1 MQNFA
6 DKLIES
12 IHKKGNP
19 CVVGL
24 DPRLELM
31 PRFIVDAARRQ
42 FNDADRIAR
51 FCIAEYHRRIIGL
64 IAEMVPAVKPQ
75 SAFFEQYGIPGML
88 ALADTM
94 EEAKRAGL
102 VTILD
107 AKRNDISSTARA
119 YANALMGRTS
129 ILGELRPILDADCI
143 TVSPYLGRDSLD
155 PFVQVCSEYGK
166 GIFVL
171 VKTSNP
177 GSADLQ
183 DLDVTANGRTA
194 PLYVLVAEMVRECG
208 APLVGK
214 NGYSSVGAVV
224 GATFPSEAETLRG
237 VMPQS
242 LILAPGYGAQ
252 GGKAKDVARCFNR
265 DGLGAVVNSSRGIT
279 YNFESPDITEEEFNR
294 LIPDRVRAMA
304 EDVNAALEERKTAD
318 A

>member
-42 FNDADRIAR
+42 FNDADRIVR

-155 PFVQVCSEYGK
+155 PFVQVCREYGK
-166 GIFVL
+166 GVFVL

-194 PLYVLVAEMVRECG
+194 PLYVRVAEMVRECG
-208 APLVGK
+208 ASLTGK

-224 GATFPSEAETLRG
+224 GATFPSEAETLRD

-242 LILAPGYGAQ
+242 VILAPGYGAQ
-252 GGKAKDVARCFNR
+252 GGKAEDVARCFNR

-279 YNFESPDITEEEFNR
+279 YNFESLDITEEEFNR
-294 LIPDRVRAMA
+294 LLPERVRAMA
-304 EDVNAALEERKTAD
+304 EDINAALKERKTAD